1 MFPIKQGRSLD
12 LLVGITESPTEI
24 PPKSRKTLISR
35 QECDI
40 VRGSP
45 NQPEIKPDSP
55 ALAQSNS
62 LLPITD
68 DKWLD
73 FL

>member
-1 MFPIKQGRSLD
+1 MFPIKLGRSLD
-12 LLVGITESPTEI
+12 FLVGITESPKEI
-24 PPKSRKTLISR
+24 PPKSRKTLMSSM
-35 QECDI
+35 ECDI

-45 NQPEIKPDSP
+45 NQPEIKPDYP

-62 LLPITD
+62 LFPITD
-68 DKWLD
+68 DKWFD